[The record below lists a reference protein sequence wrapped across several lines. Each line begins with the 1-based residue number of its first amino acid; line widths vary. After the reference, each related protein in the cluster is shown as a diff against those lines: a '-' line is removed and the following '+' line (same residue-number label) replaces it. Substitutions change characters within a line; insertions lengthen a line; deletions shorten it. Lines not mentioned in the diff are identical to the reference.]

1 MSVSSSD
8 VLAIAPEFSSEPTSR
23 IDALIAVATQFVNP
37 RAWGAK
43 TDIAIIYYTA
53 HLLSVTPNS
62 SGTTG
67 ASTAR
72 GPISQEKVGD
82 ISTSYSAASSSTSS
96 SSRSSFNASSYGQIF
111 EEMKKTLVITP
122 IAVNGLDMSGN
133 PLPLL
138 SLWGGYGR

>member
-1 MSVSSSD
+1 VSVTSSD
-8 VLAIAPEFSSEPTSR
+8 VLAIAPEFSSESPSR
-23 IDALIAVATQFVNP
+23 INALIAVATQFVNP
-37 RAWGAK
+37 HAWGPK

-53 HLLSVTPNS
+53 HLLSVTPS
-62 SGTTG
+62 ASGATG

-82 ISTSYSAASSSTSS
+82 ISTSYSAGGSSVSSTS
-96 SSRSSFNASSYGQIF
+96 RTSFNASSYGQIF

-122 IAVNGLDMSGN
+122 IPVNGLDMSGN

-138 SLWGGYGR
+138 NLWGGYGR

>member
-1 MSVSSSD
+1 VSVTSSD
-8 VLAIAPEFSSEPTSR
+8 VLAIAPEFSSESPSR
-23 IDALIAVATQFVNP
+23 INALIAVATQFVNP
-37 RAWGAK
+37 HAWGPK

-53 HLLSVTPNS
+53 HLLSVTPS
-62 SGTTG
+62 ASGATG

-82 ISTSYSAASSSTSS
+82 ISTSYSAGGSSVSS
-96 SSRSSFNASSYGQIF
+96 SSRTSFNASSYGQIF

-122 IAVNGLDMSGN
+122 IPVNGLDMSGN

-138 SLWGGYGR
+138 NLWGGYGR